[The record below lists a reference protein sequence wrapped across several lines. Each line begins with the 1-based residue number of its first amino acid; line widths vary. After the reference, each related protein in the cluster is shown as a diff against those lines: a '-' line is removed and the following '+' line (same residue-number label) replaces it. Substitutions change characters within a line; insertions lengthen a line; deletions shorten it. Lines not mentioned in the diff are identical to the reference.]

1 VTIRHTIP
9 PSRQRVAETLGAVTE
24 RPHDPA
30 QQRRSLD
37 VCRNYWIALD
47 NRDAAALRR
56 LMADDVL
63 VEFPFSESGT
73 VQEFRV
79 LRGLEDVM
87 SFWEGGA
94 WKAEAEG
101 GSLVDAEVAV
111 SADGQIVFIEGF
123 GDATMTN
130 GQPYYNRYVIR
141 MMVDGGLVTSFR
153 MYYNPIISARAF
165 GRPVVGS
172 PDPVTP

>member
-1 VTIRHTIP
+1 MTIRHTIP

-101 GSLVDAEVAV
+101 STLVDAEVTV

-123 GDATMTN
+123 GDATMTD
-130 GQPYYNRYVIR
+130 GQPYHNRYVIR
-141 MMVDGGLVTSFR
+141 MTVDGGLVTSFR

-165 GRPVVGS
+165 RRPVVGS
-172 PDPVTP
+172 PEPVKP